1 MDGLGDTPISI
12 LPSVSK
18 ISSYYW
24 QQMHFPCHVCRPT
37 VQPCPTSS
45 TRLEASNN
53 VWKTLKETRLAS
65 ARIAPTSPWRKK
77 KTAKNHPKISEIQ
90 KSSTHIQTKCLSK
103 IKNCHS
109 IIQWS
114 FLCKNFLSH
123 WLLSRLLTQSWPQI
137 LGLYSLNK
145 KSMIWCQKTARA
157 QGPCMVA

>member
-1 MDGLGDTPISI
+1 MDAFGDTPISI

-77 KTAKNHPKISEIQ
+77 NNKKPPENQWNSEIFNPYSNKMSVKNQ
-90 KSSTHIQTKCLSK
+90 KLSFNHSMIVSLQKLPESLTLVQTPHPILIADPGTLLTGVRKQLAPK
-103 IKNCHS
+103 DHA
-109 IIQWS
+109 
-114 FLCKNFLSH
+114 
-123 WLLSRLLTQSWPQI
+123 WLLRI
-137 LGLYSLNK
+137 L
-145 KSMIWCQKTARA
+145 
-157 QGPCMVA
+157 P

>member
-1 MDGLGDTPISI
+1 MDAFGDTPISI

-77 KTAKNHPKISEIQ
+77 QQQKTTRKSVKFRNLQPIFKQNVCQ
-90 KSSTHIQTKCLSK
+90 KSKIVIQSFNDRFSAKTSWVIDSCPDSSPNLDRRSWDFTH
-103 IKNCHS
+103 
-109 IIQWS
+109 
-114 FLCKNFLSH
+114 
-123 WLLSRLLTQSWPQI
+123 
-137 LGLYSLNK
+137 
-145 KSMIWCQKTARA
+145 WCQKTARA

>member
-1 MDGLGDTPISI
+1 MDALGDTPISI

-37 VQPCPTSS
+37 VQACPTSS

-77 KTAKNHPKISEIQ
+77 TSSTKNHPKISEIQ

-103 IKNCHS
+103 IK
-109 IIQWS
+109 IVIQS
-114 FLCKNFLSH
+114 FNERFSAK
-123 WLLSRLLTQSWPQI
+123 TSWVIDSCPDSSPN
-137 LGLYSLNK
+137 LDRRSWDFTH
-145 KSMIWCQKTARA
+145 WCQKTARA